1 MDINILNL
9 INAERQNIELCSE
22 MDNRKCAVDYFNCL
36 SESIDE
42 FNDKAWNKR
51 EGYKT
56 PNFPSLTEGLEG
68 WDSGLYIF
76 AGLANHGK
84 TMMLLNLLEDLV
96 MCEDNKLFG
105 VYYSLDDNKNKV
117 IPRIIAMRESL
128 PISLIAKPGRYQR
141 MIDENH
147 PDAIHIAQQLDKRN
161 EGIRKL
167 KENSNKM
174 IVLDSQ
180 DIKTSTDLRDSIHQ
194 IYNYVKT
201 MDEEANIVVAV
212 DGLKDINFDGIRLTE
227 NEKVD
232 EASRFLKDISVELD
246 IIVMSTMHLR
256 KINGN
261 RRPTTEDL
269 KDSNRLEYEADVIF
283 LTYNDVSRNK
293 EAAKIYTR
301 HANDNENSPK
311 QPIVELDWAKNKIS
325 SYKGRTFCYFAPEYS
340 KAVECDEDDSKRFN
354 ALVYQL

>member
-1 MDINILNL
+1 
-9 INAERQNIELCSE
+9 
-22 MDNRKCAVDYFNCL
+22 
-36 SESIDE
+36 
-42 FNDKAWNKR
+42 
-51 EGYKT
+51 
-56 PNFPSLTEGLEG
+56 
-68 WDSGLYIF
+68 
-76 AGLANHGK
+76 
-84 TMMLLNLLEDLV
+84 
-96 MCEDNKLFG
+96 
-105 VYYSLDDNKNKV
+105 
-117 IPRIIAMRESL
+117 
-128 PISLIAKPGRYQR
+128 

-147 PDAIHIAQQLDKRN
+147 PDAIHIAQQLDKRS

-301 HANDNENSPK
+301 HINDNENSPK